1 MNVVSHGITAAKLS
15 GLTPAGSAS
24 LADLS
29 SSFDPDGVSR
39 LVEPPR
45 SYYVAAVERGEKK
58 KFIEALSQSQIYQ
71 DYERAFTKTTGLPLS
86 LRPVD
91 SFQRAHAGKKSE
103 NPFCLIMA
111 EHNRAC
117 AACLETQQKITES
130 LGGGPRTVKCFAGLC
145 DTGVPVSV
153 GDELLGF
160 LQTGQIFLQKPS
172 RMQFSKTVQQ
182 LADWGWKVD
191 LRKLEEAYFQT
202 RVINGKQYESVVR
215 LLTIFAQH
223 LSLVSNQLLVHQAH
237 AEPPTITKAK
247 QFIATHQAE
256 EISLGD
262 VAKAVNTST
271 FYFCKMFKKATGLN
285 FTDYLSRVRVEKAK
299 NLLLNPNLRVSE
311 VAFAAGFQSLSH
323 FNRVF
328 RRIAG
333 ESPTRYREKL
343 PSA

>member
-1 MNVVSHGITAAKLS
+1 VEHGA
-15 GLTPAGSAS
+15 
-24 LADLS
+24 
-29 SSFDPDGVSR
+29 
-39 LVEPPR
+39 
-45 SYYVAAVERGEKK
+45 KK

-71 DYERAFTKTTGLPLS
+71 DYERAFIKTTGLPLS

-91 SFQRAHAGKKSE
+91 SFQRAHDGKKSE
-103 NPFCLIMA
+103 NPFCLLMA

-117 AACLETQQKITES
+117 AACLETQQKISEQ
-130 LGGGPRTVKCFAGLC
+130 LGTGPRTVKCFAGLC

-160 LQTGQIFLQKPS
+160 LQTGQIFLQPPTKT
-172 RMQFSKTVQQ
+172 QFSKTVQQ
-182 LADWGWKVD
+182 LADWGWKAD

-202 RVINGKQYESVVR
+202 RVINPKQYESVLR

-223 LSLVSNQLLVHQAH
+223 LALVSNQLLVHQAN
-237 AEPPTITKAK
+237 AEPPAITKAK
-247 QFIATHQAE
+247 QFIETHQTE

-299 NLLLNPNLRVSE
+299 NLLLNPNLRISE

-333 ESPTRYREKL
+333 ESPTQYREKL
-343 PSA
+343 PSV

>member
-1 MNVVSHGITAAKLS
+1 VEHGA
-15 GLTPAGSAS
+15 
-24 LADLS
+24 
-29 SSFDPDGVSR
+29 
-39 LVEPPR
+39 
-45 SYYVAAVERGEKK
+45 KK

-71 DYERAFTKTTGLPLS
+71 DYERAFIKTTGLPLS

-91 SFQRAHAGKKSE
+91 SFQRAHDGKKSE
-103 NPFCLIMA
+103 NPFCLLMA

-117 AACLETQQKITES
+117 AACLETQQKISEQ
-130 LGGGPRTVKCFAGLC
+130 LGTGPRTVKCFAGLC

-160 LQTGQIFLQKPS
+160 LQTGQIFLQPPTKT
-172 RMQFSKTVQQ
+172 QFSKTVQQ
-182 LADWGWKVD
+182 LADWGWKAD

-202 RVINGKQYESVVR
+202 RVINPKQYESVLR

-223 LSLVSNQLLVHQAH
+223 LALVSNQLLVHQAN
-237 AEPPTITKAK
+237 AEPPAITKAK
-247 QFIATHQAE
+247 QFIETHQTE

-285 FTDYLSRVRVEKAK
+285 FTDYLSRIRVEKAK
-299 NLLLNPNLRVSE
+299 NLLLNPNLRISE

-343 PSA
+343 PS

>member
-1 MNVVSHGITAAKLS
+1 V
-15 GLTPAGSAS
+15 
-24 LADLS
+24 D
-29 SSFDPDGVSR
+29 
-39 LVEPPR
+39 R
-45 SYYVAAVERGEKK
+45 SDNK

-71 DYERAFTKTTGLPLS
+71 DYARAFSKTTGLPLS
-86 LRPVD
+86 LRPVETW
-91 SFQRAHAGKKSE
+91 QRAHHGKKTE
-103 NPFCLIMA
+103 NPFCVLMA
-111 EHNRAC
+111 EQNRAC
-117 AACLETQQKITES
+117 AACLETQQKIAEAQG
-130 LGGGPRTVKCFAGLC
+130 LGPRTVKCFAGLC

-153 GDELLGF
+153 GDEVLGF
-160 LQTGQIFLQKPS
+160 LQTGQIFTQKPS
-172 RMQFSKTVQQ
+172 KAQFSKTVQQ
-182 LADWGWKVD
+182 LTEWGWKVD

-202 RVINGKQYESVVR
+202 RVITPKQYESVLR

-223 LSLVSNQLLVHQAH
+223 LSLVSNQLLVSRAN
-237 AEPPTITKAK
+237 AEPPTITRAK
-247 QFIATHQAE
+247 KFIEEHQGE

-299 NLLLNPNLRVSE
+299 NLLLNPNLRISE

-333 ESPTRYREKL
+333 ESPTNYRDKL
-343 PSA
+343 PKS

>member
-1 MNVVSHGITAAKLS
+1 MEHGA
-15 GLTPAGSAS
+15 
-24 LADLS
+24 
-29 SSFDPDGVSR
+29 
-39 LVEPPR
+39 
-45 SYYVAAVERGEKK
+45 KK

-71 DYERAFTKTTGLPLS
+71 DYERAFIKTTGLPLS

-91 SFQRAHAGKKSE
+91 SFQRAHDGKKSE
-103 NPFCLIMA
+103 NPFCLLMA

-117 AACLETQQKITES
+117 AACLETQQKISEQ
-130 LGGGPRTVKCFAGLC
+130 LGTGPRTVKCFAGLC

-160 LQTGQIFLQKPS
+160 LQTGQIFLQPPTKT
-172 RMQFSKTVQQ
+172 QFSKTVQQ
-182 LADWGWKVD
+182 LADWGWKAD

-202 RVINGKQYESVVR
+202 RVINPKQYESVLR

-223 LSLVSNQLLVHQAH
+223 LALVSNQLLVHQAN
-237 AEPPTITKAK
+237 AEPPAITKAK
-247 QFIATHQAE
+247 QFIETHQTE

-299 NLLLNPNLRVSE
+299 NLLLNPNLRISE

-333 ESPTRYREKL
+333 ESPTQYREKL
-343 PSA
+343 PSV

>member
-1 MNVVSHGITAAKLS
+1 
-15 GLTPAGSAS
+15 
-24 LADLS
+24 
-29 SSFDPDGVSR
+29 
-39 LVEPPR
+39 
-45 SYYVAAVERGEKK
+45 VERGENK

-86 LRPVD
+86 LRPVET
-91 SFQRAHAGKKSE
+91 FQRVHGGKKSE
-103 NPFCLIMA
+103 NPFCLLMS
-111 EHNRAC
+111 ESNRAC
-117 AACLETQQKITES
+117 AACLEAQQKIVDAAAC
-130 LGGGPRTVKCFAGLC
+130 GPRTVKCFAGLC

-172 RMQFSKTVQQ
+172 KAQFSKTVQQ

-202 RVINGKQYESVVR
+202 RVISPKQYESVVH

-223 LSLVSNQLLVHQAH
+223 LALVSNQLLVHRANS
-237 AEPPTITKAK
+237 EPPAITKAK
-247 QFIATHQAE
+247 QFIEEHQAD

-299 NLLLNPNLRVSE
+299 NLLLNPNMRISE

-343 PSA
+343 PST

>member
-1 MNVVSHGITAAKLS
+1 V
-15 GLTPAGSAS
+15 
-24 LADLS
+24 D
-29 SSFDPDGVSR
+29 
-39 LVEPPR
+39 R
-45 SYYVAAVERGEKK
+45 SENK

-71 DYERAFTKTTGLPLS
+71 DYERAFSKTTGLPLS
-86 LRPVD
+86 LRPVE
-91 SFQRAHAGKKSE
+91 SWQRAHQGKKTE
-103 NPFCLIMA
+103 NPFCVLLA
-111 EHNRAC
+111 EQNRAC
-117 AACLETQQKITES
+117 AACLEAQEQIAGAT
-130 LGGGPRTVKCFAGLC
+130 GCGPRTVKCFAGLC

-153 GDELLGF
+153 GEEVLGF
-160 LQTGQIFLQKPS
+160 LQTGQVFLQKPT
-172 RMQFSKTVQQ
+172 RAQFNRTAKQ
-182 LADWGWKVD
+182 LAEWGWKAD

-202 RVINGKQYESVVR
+202 RVITPKQYESVLH

-223 LSLVSNQLLVHQAH
+223 LALVSNQLLVNRANS
-237 AEPPTITKAK
+237 EPPAITRAK
-247 QFIATHQAE
+247 QFIQDHQAD

-299 NLLLNPNLRVSE
+299 NLLLNPNTRISE

-333 ESPTRYREKL
+333 ESPTCFRDKL
-343 PSA
+343 PKS

>member
-1 MNVVSHGITAAKLS
+1 
-15 GLTPAGSAS
+15 
-24 LADLS
+24 
-29 SSFDPDGVSR
+29 
-39 LVEPPR
+39 
-45 SYYVAAVERGEKK
+45 VERGENK

-86 LRPVD
+86 LRPVE
-91 SFQRAHAGKKSE
+91 SWQRAHNNKKSE
-103 NPFCLIMA
+103 NPFCMLMA
-111 EHNRAC
+111 ESNRAC
-117 AACLETQQKITES
+117 SACLEAQQKITEQ
-130 LGGGPRTVKCFAGLC
+130 LGCGPRTVKCFAGLC

-160 LQTGQIFLQKPS
+160 LQTGQIFLQKPTKA
-172 RMQFSKTVQQ
+172 QFSKTAAQ

-202 RVINGKQYESVVR
+202 RVINPKQYESVIH

-223 LSLVSNQLLVHQAH
+223 LALVSNQLLVHRANS
-237 AEPPTITKAK
+237 EPPAITKAK
-247 QFIATHQAE
+247 QFIEEHQAD

-299 NLLLNPNLRVSE
+299 NLLLNPNMRISE
-311 VAFAAGFQSLSH
+311 VAFASGFQSLSH

-343 PSA
+343 PSTAAK

>member
-1 MNVVSHGITAAKLS
+1 MAPPLLPNSYPLLLINRLPLVCR
-15 GLTPAGSAS
+15 
-24 LADLS
+24 
-29 SSFDPDGVSR
+29 GVSG
-39 LVEPPR
+39 
-45 SYYVAAVERGEKK
+45 YCATVERSENK

-86 LRPVD
+86 LRPVET
-91 SFQRAHAGKKSE
+91 FQRVHGGKKSE
-103 NPFCLIMA
+103 NPFCLLMA
-111 EHNRAC
+111 ESNRAC
-117 AACLETQQKITES
+117 AACLQAQQEIAEQQG
-130 LGGGPRTVKCFAGLC
+130 LGPRTVKCFAGLC

-153 GDELLGF
+153 GDEILGF
-160 LQTGQIFLQKPS
+160 LQTGQVFTQKPTKA
-172 RMQFSKTVQQ
+172 QFSKTAQL

-202 RVINGKQYESVVR
+202 RVISPKQYESVLH

-223 LSLVSNQLLVHQAH
+223 LALVSNQLLVRRANS
-237 AEPPTITKAK
+237 EPPAITKAK
-247 QFIATHQAE
+247 QFIEEHQTE
-256 EISLGD
+256 EISLAD
-262 VAKAVNTST
+262 VASAVNTST

-285 FTDYLSRVRVEKAK
+285 FTDYLSRIRVEKAK
-299 NLLLNPNLRVSE
+299 NLLLNPNLRISE

-343 PSA
+343 PAN